1 MHNFATKL
9 LIVQGCFVVLFG
21 KLTLAVQKVSGS
33 SLIDLPLPASEYE
46 SLRHS
51 IYTANIYRDLRGVYV
66 KIRVRGFQIY
76 RDFMSPT
83 GEIRVN
89 TDGHTEDISP

>member
-9 LIVQGCFVVLFG
+9 LIVLGCFVVLFC
-21 KLTLAVQKVSGS
+21 KLTLAAVQKVSGS

-51 IYTANIYRDLRGVYV
+51 IY
-66 KIRVRGFQIY
+66 VRQFKPVHTS
-76 RDFMSPT
+76 DFADTPKK
-83 GEIRVN
+83 
-89 TDGHTEDISP
+89 

>member
-9 LIVQGCFVVLFG
+9 LIVLGCFVVLFC

-46 SLRHS
+46 SLRHG
-51 IYTANIYRDLRGVYV
+51 IYMFDTLNQFTFLT
-66 KIRVRGFQIY
+66 KIQNRINKK
-76 RDFMSPT
+76 SEKEILLLPT
-83 GEIRVN
+83 FCMVIKILGW
-89 TDGHTEDISP
+89 